1 MSWVALP
8 GSRSFR
14 WRGMRQRGL
23 TLLELVVV
31 LTVLAAVAGILVPML
46 PNLLRKAHKSVDATQ
61 SGELAKALQ
70 MYQAQFTSYPDNFDL
85 LTDGTTF
92 PAYLP
97 ADGGAFGGFV
107 EAASLTADEVKALR
121 RVGIQSV
128 QKLAADRTPNGFH
141 PTRNPYAGSITTD
154 AVSLDSAGTTTPTVK
169 FAVIDPK
176 NTGATSYAAILAANP
191 SFLQTVINADPTAR
205 YVVFGVGPRCSMV
218 GQVIQDAPM
227 STPQKKTFTP
237 DNMYARVGVIFKVS
251 GVEVERSE
259 RARFVAAVAL
269 EDDEL
274 ETTEK
279 DVTGFYEVSADPRN

>member
-1 MSWVALP
+1 MLWSSQILWLP
-8 GSRSFR
+8 GRDAR
-14 WRGMRQRGL
+14 RGL

-97 ADGGAFGGFV
+97 SDGGAFGGFV
-107 EAASLTADEVKALR
+107 EAASLTTDELKALR
-121 RVGIQSV
+121 RVGIQNV
-128 QKLAADRTPNGFH
+128 QKLAVDRTPSGFH
-141 PTRNPYAGSITTD
+141 PTRNPYAGTITSDVVTINSD
-154 AVSLDSAGTTTPTVK
+154 GTTSPSVK

-176 NTGATSYAAILAANP
+176 NSGATSYAAILAANP

-237 DNMYARVGVIFKVS
+237 DNTYSRVGVIFKVS
-251 GVEVERSE
+251 GKEVERSE

>member
-1 MSWVALP
+1 MSLVAHS
-8 GSRSFR
+8 GSKWFR
-14 WRGMRQRGL
+14 WRGMRERGL

-85 LTDGTTF
+85 LTDGSAF

-97 ADGGAFGGFV
+97 ADGGTFGGFV
-107 EAASLTADEVKALR
+107 ELKSLTANELKALR
-121 RVGIQSV
+121 RVGVQSV
-128 QKLAADRTPNGFH
+128 QKLAADRTPTGFH
-141 PTRNPYAGSITTD
+141 PTRNPYAGTIVTD
-154 AVSLDSAGTTTPTVK
+154 AISINGDGTTTPAVK
-169 FAVIDPK
+169 FAVIDPT
-176 NTGATSYAAILAANP
+176 NAANSSYAAILAANP

-205 YVVFGVGPRCSMV
+205 YVIFGVGPRCSMV

-237 DNMYARVGVIFKVS
+237 DNMYSRVGVIFKVS